1 MTPGEMALT
10 RTPPGPNS
18 AAHAFVSVLMA
29 PFVEVYRALGMPSR
43 AIQEPRLMIAPPP
56 AVTMT
61 GAMAAVKKYGA
72 LMFTS
77 YTSSKV
83 TSSVVVPQ
91 NVTKA
96 PQ

>member
-1 MTPGEMALT
+1 
-10 RTPPGPNS
+10 
-18 AAHAFVSVLMA
+18 
-29 PFVEVYRALGMPSR
+29 
-43 AIQEPRLMIAPPP
+43 MIAPPP